1 MVQAARMHGGSMFK
15 VIKHIALRTVQA
27 VGILLTV
34 ATLGFLVMFMY
45 FDQAETNKVMAEIQA
60 SR

>member
-1 MVQAARMHGGSMFK
+1 MFK